1 MFIRNF
7 IDILS
12 DLFLGYILNIQKK
25 KYIYI
30 SLFATFLNNNKN
42 YLDDQRLLNINNLKL
57 KLFYN
62 YSNLIIFAS
71 LNIRKQIKLKLKYI
85 EKSFFVTVRA
95 KNIY

>member
-62 YSNLIIFAS
+62 YSNLIIFVS
-71 LNIRKQIKLKLKYI
+71 LNIRKQIKLKLKYT